1 MAVLCVVWT
10 SLGIALG
17 GMGLVTFSF
26 LWSLVWWSGVGV
38 VDSSFSLY
46 FWELCLKRTCRGALS
61 RLAMGLPFLSL
72 PIVSRVHRYK
82 GDSCL
87 VLCRSLSLTH
97 PPPDPRRFS
106 GDGQSLHDVNILPFS
121 SLLWSFSLHWGSTKS
136 GTPKTFPPRTSL
148 RAAVLHTGHSLGTH
162 REYVLNTHTFIGGT
176 VTT

>member
-1 MAVLCVVWT
+1 
-10 SLGIALG
+10 
-17 GMGLVTFSF
+17 MGLVTFSF

-61 RLAMGLPFLSL
+61 RLAVGLPFLSL

-87 VLCRSLSLTH
+87 VLVGLSLSP

-121 SLLWSFSLHWGSTKS
+121 SLLFFGPSLFIGVPLKVE
-136 GTPKTFPPRTSL
+136 PRKPFPSPRTSL

>member
-1 MAVLCVVWT
+1 MNKFGYC
-10 SLGIALG
+10 SRGP
-17 GMGLVTFSF
+17 MGLVTFSF

-97 PPPDPRRFS
+97 PPDPRRFS

>member
-1 MAVLCVVWT
+1 
-10 SLGIALG
+10 
-17 GMGLVTFSF
+17 MGLVTFSF

-121 SLLWSFSLHWGSTKS
+121 SLLFFGPSLFTGVPLKVEPRKPSPPPYISTCCSAAHGAFSRD
-136 GTPKTFPPRTSL
+136 PQRIRTQ
-148 RAAVLHTGHSLGTH
+148 HPYIYWWHSY
-162 REYVLNTHTFIGGT
+162 YVICG
-176 VTT
+176 